1 MPRRK
6 TVQPEPLER
15 FYLPDGTDVKVID
28 ESCWPVGRGQRSAR
42 EFAENRFNPIIED
55 LGRILEKSDGIEK
68 VEAILASP
76 TTFVRHIAEIG
87 VFGEEGC
94 DDTNAR
100 KHWYK
105 KVNVCMRAFINALKV
120 HQART

>member
-6 TVQPEPLER
+6 TAQPEPLER
-15 FYLPDGTDVKVID
+15 FYLTDGTEVNVID
-28 ESCWPVGRGQRSAR
+28 ESCWPIGRGQHSAK
-42 EFAENRFNPIIED
+42 EFATRKLDPIIEN
-55 LGRILEKSDGIEK
+55 LGDILVNSDGIEK

-76 TTFVRHIAEIG
+76 STFARHIARIG
-87 VFGEEGC
+87 VFGEEGS

-105 KVNVCMRAFINALKV
+105 KVNVCMKAFINALKV
-120 HQART
+120 HQVRT

>member
-1 MPRRK
+1 MHLKNHFSEVSFSLYTRK
-6 TVQPEPLER
+6 SEGHFNFEE
-15 FYLPDGTDVKVID
+15 YLSPMNILSDDSDINSD
-28 ESCWPVGRGQRSAR
+28 YFFENEGR
-42 EFAENRFNPIIED
+42 
-55 LGRILEKSDGIEK
+55 EKSDGIEK

-120 HQART
+120 HQGRT

>member
-6 TVQPEPLER
+6 TVKPEPLER
-15 FYLPDGTDVKVID
+15 FYLPDGTDVEVID
-28 ESCWPVGRGQRSAR
+28 ESCWPVGREQHSAR

-76 TTFVRHIAEIG
+76 TTFARHIAGIG
-87 VFGEEGC
+87 VFGEEGS

-120 HQART
+120 HQGRT

>member
-15 FYLPDGTDVKVID
+15 FYLPDGTVVAVID
-28 ESCWPVGRGQRSAR
+28 ESCWPMGRGQHAAR

-55 LGRILEKSDGIEK
+55 LGCILEKSDGIEE
-68 VEAILASP
+68 VETILASP
-76 TTFVRHIAEIG
+76 STFVRHIAEIG
-87 VFGEEGC
+87 VFGEEGS

-100 KHWYK
+100 KYWYK
-105 KVNVCMRAFINALKV
+105 KVKLCMQSYINALRRHKGL
-120 HQART
+120 A

>member
-15 FYLPDGTDVKVID
+15 FYLPDGTEVEVID
-28 ESCWPVGRGQRSAR
+28 ESCWPVGRGQHSAR
-42 EFAENRFNPIIED
+42 EFTTRKLDP
-55 LGRILEKSDGIEK
+55 ILENLGDILENSDGIEK

-76 TTFVRHIAEIG
+76 STFARHIAGIG
-87 VFGEEGC
+87 VFGEEGS

-105 KVNVCMRAFINALKV
+105 KVNVCMQAFINARKV
-120 HQART
+120 HQRRT

>member
-15 FYLPDGTDVKVID
+15 FYLPDGTDVEVID
-28 ESCWPVGRGQRSAR
+28 KSCWPVGRGQHSAR

-68 VEAILASP
+68 VQEILASP

-87 VFGEEGC
+87 VFG
-94 DDTNAR
+94 
-100 KHWYK
+100 
-105 KVNVCMRAFINALKV
+105 
-120 HQART
+120 

>member
-6 TVQPEPLER
+6 TAQPEPLER
-15 FYLPDGTDVKVID
+15 FYLPDGTDVEVID
-28 ESCWPVGRGQRSAR
+28 ESCWPVGRGQHSAR

-68 VEAILASP
+68 VQEILASP
-76 TTFVRHIAEIG
+76 STFVRYIAEIG
-87 VFGEEGC
+87 VFGEEGS

-105 KVNVCMRAFINALKV
+105 KVNVCMKAFIKALKV
-120 HQART
+120 HQGRT